1 MKMIILCRQRRFSL
15 PQCRK
20 PELMLGGMRRAH
32 AELVE
37 SKFMVRLTEL
47 DQKIQDAIR
56 LHSVMLII
64 ETDVQRMVST
74 PIRMVVDPTLTG
86 LNQMLAKG
94 ENTLGMIFD
103 LIIWSRGALISVN
116 YIINYSLM
124 NRHFHIH

>member
-1 MKMIILCRQRRFSL
+1 
-15 PQCRK
+15 
-20 PELMLGGMRRAH
+20 MLGGMRRAH

-37 SKFMVRLTEL
+37 SKFIVRLTEL

-74 PIRMVVDPTLTG
+74 PICMVVDPTLTG

>member
-64 ETDVQRMVST
+64 
-74 PIRMVVDPTLTG
+74 
-86 LNQMLAKG
+86 
-94 ENTLGMIFD
+94 
-103 LIIWSRGALISVN
+103 
-116 YIINYSLM
+116 
-124 NRHFHIH
+124 